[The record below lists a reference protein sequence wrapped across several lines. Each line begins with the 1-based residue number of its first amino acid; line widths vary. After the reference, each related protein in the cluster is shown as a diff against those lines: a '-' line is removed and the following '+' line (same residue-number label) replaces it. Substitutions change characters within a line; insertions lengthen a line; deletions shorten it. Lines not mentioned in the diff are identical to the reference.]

1 MAYVNLIDLVY
12 PVGSFYISNSSTSPQ
27 TRFGGSW
34 TQITNAV
41 LRAYNGTGYAG
52 SDTHAITV
60 NEMPSHKH
68 ALTWNLAEYGSGNSQ
83 THTSDWNVPSSS
95 RQYTESTGGGKQCP
109 YFLADITATFGTEQL
124 NLFGGEL

>member
-12 PVGSFYISNSSTSPQ
+12 PVGSFYISNSSVSPQ

-68 ALTWNLAEYGSGNSQ
+68 ALSWNLAQYDTGNPQ
-83 THTSDWNVPSSS
+83 GHTTDWNVPSSS
-95 RQYTESTGGGKQCP
+95 RQYTESTGGGQAMSLLPRRYHC
-109 YFLADITATFGTEQL
+109 YVWYRTA
-124 NLFGGEL
+124 